1 MAVAGVACL
10 VAALALFLRDPRA
23 GAEDI
28 GALPAQVTTSES
40 AAAGPAGA
48 VLPGAVPPGAVPPGA
63 VLPGAAPGAVLPG
76 PVPPGAVPPAGPVA
90 VVAGSVP
97 VELSLPGRG
106 VTAPVVPV
114 GVDRTGGLVI
124 PEPPSV
130 VGWWAPSALAGGS
143 AGRTVLAG
151 HVDSA
156 KAGLGA
162 LSVLREVGIG
172 EPVTVRG
179 ADGRTVDYTVVARRE
194 YPKADLPADVFAP
207 GGPPGLVLITCGG
220 RFDRVAGHYEDN
232 IVVHAVPVPQRR
244 GNLVR

>member
-1 MAVAGVACL
+1 MVLAVAGAACL
-10 VAALALFLRDPRA
+10 VAALALLLRDPWA

-28 GALPAQVTTSES
+28 GALPPQVTASAS
-40 AAAGPAGA
+40 AAAPSPAA
-48 VLPGAVPPGAVPPGA
+48 AA
-63 VLPGAAPGAVLPG
+63 PGAAP
-76 PVPPGAVPPAGPVA
+76 

-114 GVDRTGGLVI
+114 GVDSSGGLAI
-124 PEPPSV
+124 PESPSI

-162 LSVLREVGIG
+162 LSVLREVGVG
-172 EPVTVRG
+172 EPVTLRG
-179 ADGRTVDYTVVARRE
+179 DDGRTVDYTVVARRE
-194 YPKADLPADVFAP
+194 YPKADLPADVFAG

-220 RFDRVAGHYEDN
+220 RFDRSTGHYEDN
-232 IVVHAVPVPQRR
+232 IVVHAVPVQDGH
-244 GNLVR
+244 GNLTR